1 MSIEKSQKILFPTDF
16 SPASEVVL
24 RHATALAKGNNA
36 TLLILHVEEPP
47 LAYGSGEMF
56 YSVSDFSTESLQ
68 KLLDKVTPPD
78 PAVPVV
84 RRLVTGDPASEIPR
98 VAKEENVDLIVMGT
112 HGRTGLL
119 RMLMGSVAEL
129 VVRRAPCAVLT
140 VRQPEAA
147 ATTTAQQ
154 S

>member
-1 MSIEKSQKILFPTDF
+1 MSIEKIQKILFPTDF

-24 RHATALAKGNNA
+24 RHATALARGNNA

-56 YSVSDFSTESLQ
+56 YAVSDFSTESLQ
-68 KLLDKVTPPD
+68 KLLDNIVLPD
-78 PAVPVV
+78 PAVQVV

-147 ATTTAQQ
+147 TTTAQ
-154 S
+154 